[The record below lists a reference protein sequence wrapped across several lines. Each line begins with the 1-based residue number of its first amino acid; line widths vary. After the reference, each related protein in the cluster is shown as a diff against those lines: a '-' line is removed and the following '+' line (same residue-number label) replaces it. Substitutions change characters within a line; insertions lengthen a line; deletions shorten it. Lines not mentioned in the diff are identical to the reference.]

1 LPAHYL
7 FNWAFVCLSLI
18 EHTAKM
24 KLNAQ
29 MKQSEVAT
37 QGTPS
42 PSEESTMSATT
53 TLSPDPKGRLKTVLS
68 KNLQE

>member
-1 LPAHYL
+1 
-7 FNWAFVCLSLI
+7 
-18 EHTAKM
+18 M